1 MEGSG
6 SQKQTPNTGTYD
18 PVTLETEVA
27 ERWTKENTFENSINK
42 SFKPEMQL
50 HKSNKSIIFI

>member
-27 ERWTKENTFENSINK
+27 ERWSKEKIFENSIEQRRN
-42 SFKPEMQL
+42 SDPFTIL
-50 HKSNKSIIFI
+50 I